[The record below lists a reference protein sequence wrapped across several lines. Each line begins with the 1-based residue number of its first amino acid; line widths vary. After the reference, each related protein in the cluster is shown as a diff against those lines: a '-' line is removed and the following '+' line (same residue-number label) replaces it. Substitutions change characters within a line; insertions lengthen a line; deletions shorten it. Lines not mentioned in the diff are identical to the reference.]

1 MQGDRHDR
9 RRNAFRARLLA
20 GAALAAC
27 APLATPV
34 LAQTT
39 APAVQVATPSDD
51 LAPNAVYVD
60 ADNAQRIGDTIVVSG
75 TPENRAYV
83 RTRGHVLRGESLS
96 YDLNAGSAKGQGDV
110 EAIAPNGTV
119 VYASQLELDQ
129 NLTTGVAVDFA
140 TRLPN
145 GASLMAATAVRRSE
159 NVNELNYAR
168 FTPCPP
174 VRRQRPAPAHDL
186 DPGGACGSGRAAS
199 RHPVSER
206 RLLHRP
212 AAGLLHALLRPPRS
226 LGRPG
231 VPASWSRS
239 STSMKAVA
247 FRWRF
252 RISTSS
258 RPPRT
263 G

>member
-168 FTPCPP
+168 FTPCPLCDANGP
-174 VRRQRPAPAHDL
+174 RRPTISIQAERVVQDEQLRAILYRNASSTSARCRSSTRPSSPT
-186 DPGGACGSGRAAS
+186 PI
-199 RHPVSER
+199 
-206 RLLHRP
+206 
-212 AAGLLHALLRPPRS
+212 PRS
-226 LGRPG
+226 TGR
-231 VPASWSRS
+231 PASWSRS

>member
-20 GAALAAC
+20 GAALVAC

-34 LAQTT
+34 FAQADARATP
-39 APAVQVATPSDD
+39 PAVQISAPSDG
-51 LAPNAVYVD
+51 LGPNAVYVD
-60 ADNAQRIGDTIVVSG
+60 ADNAQRVGDAIVVNG

-96 YDLNAGSAKGQGDV
+96 YDLNAGSATGQGDV

-119 VYASQLELDQ
+119 VYASHLELDQ

-168 FTPCPP
+168 FTPCPICDDNGP
-174 VRRQRPAPAHDL
+174 RRPTISIQA
-186 DPGGACGSGRAAS
+186 
-199 RHPVSER
+199 ER
-206 RLLHRP
+206 VVQDCLLYTSP
-212 AAGLLHALLRPPRS
+212 SPRDD
-226 LGRPG
+226 
-231 VPASWSRS
+231 
-239 STSMKAVA
+239 
-247 FRWRF
+247 
-252 RISTSS
+252 
-258 RPPRT
+258 
-263 G
+263 